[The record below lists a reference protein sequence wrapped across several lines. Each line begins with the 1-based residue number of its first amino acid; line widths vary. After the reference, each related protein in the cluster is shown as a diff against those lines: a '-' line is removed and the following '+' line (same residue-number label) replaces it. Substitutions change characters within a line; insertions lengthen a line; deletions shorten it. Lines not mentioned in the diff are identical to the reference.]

1 MPVFSFIRHTL
12 TELFGKTENL
22 LQLYKQTS
30 TTFYASNDMTL
41 KRVEKKKVL
50 RRNNHFFKKSVEIHA
65 SVKWLF
71 IYF

>member
-22 LQLYKQTS
+22 RQLDKQTS

-41 KRVEKKKVL
+41 KRVEKKKSI
-50 RRNNHFFKKSVEIHA
+50 KTE
-65 SVKWLF
+65 
-71 IYF
+71 